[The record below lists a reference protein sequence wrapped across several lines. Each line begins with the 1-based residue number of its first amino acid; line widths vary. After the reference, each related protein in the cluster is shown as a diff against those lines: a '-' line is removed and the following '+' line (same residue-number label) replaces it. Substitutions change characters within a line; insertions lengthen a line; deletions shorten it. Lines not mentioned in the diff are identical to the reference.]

1 MCGLIGY
8 VGTESA
14 AKKVFNGL
22 LKLEYRG
29 YDSAGICCLHDGKF
43 RSCKKV
49 GDVSNLTPYI
59 SDFVGD
65 AAIGHTRWATHGEV
79 SERNAHP
86 HMVGD
91 FAVVHNGIIENY
103 LSLKKWLVHSGAKFL
118 SDTDSEVVAHLLNY
132 YYSQENNFLRAV
144 MLAASRL
151 KGSYALLIACS
162 SSNKLYAVR
171 YKSPLLV
178 GEGMDGYYAAS
189 DPVALV
195 ESCGRVYRLKDGEIA
210 LISNS
215 GIELLDA
222 NANVITPTFEKLDID
237 ASCVDMQGFTH
248 YMLKEIGECPSTVE
262 NTAREYFANCSTAVK
277 NLVGGGV
284 EKIILLGCGT
294 AYNAG
299 LVGKTFF
306 EETARIPCSVEI
318 ASELRYSNPIAD
330 ANTLVIAISQSG
342 ETADTVEATK
352 LMKSLGVKIIAA
364 TSVPYSVLT
373 CYADVVVPV
382 VSGKEI
388 CVAATKSYC
397 GQIASLYCI
406 CATLVFGDDAAIE
419 SLVKTSYK
427 MRVGLDVKKQIERL
441 AAKCAKSRAV
451 FFLGRGKDFAVAQE
465 ASLKLKEVSYV
476 FCDGYACGELKH
488 GTLALIDENTL
499 SIVIMSDET
508 NVEKC
513 LNSVEQI
520 LSRKGNVAILTTVPC
535 VKKVLPQGVE
545 ECILL
550 PDYSGALSPLLTS
563 VALQY
568 LAYYTAVE
576 RGLNPDKPRNL
587 AKSVTVE

>member
-8 VGTESA
+8 AGIESA
-14 AKKVFNGL
+14 AKKVFDGL

-29 YDSAGICCLHDGKF
+29 YDSAGICCLCEGEF

-49 GDVSNLTPYI
+49 GVVNNLAPYVSDLLGNI
-59 SDFVGD
+59 
-65 AAIGHTRWATHGEV
+65 AIGHTRWATHGEV

-86 HMVGD
+86 HIGKN

-103 LSLKKWLVHSGAKFL
+103 LSLKKWLLQTGAEFL
-118 SDTDSEVVAHLLNY
+118 SETDSEVVVHLLEY
-132 YYSQENNFLRAV
+132 YYSHENDFLRAV
-144 MLAASRL
+144 TLAASRL
-151 KGSYALLIACS
+151 KGSYALLIACRDS
-162 SSNKLYAVR
+162 DKICVVR
-171 YKSPLLV
+171 YKSPVLV
-178 GEGMDGYYAAS
+178 GVGADGYYAAS

-195 ESCGRVYRLKDGEIA
+195 GSCEYAYRIKDGEIA
-210 LISNS
+210 LISDS
-215 GIELLDA
+215 GISLLDA
-222 NANVITPTFEKLDID
+222 KSNAVVPPFEKLDID
-237 ASCVDMQGFTH
+237 ASCVDTGGYTH
-248 YMLKEIGECPSTVE
+248 YMLKEITECPSVVE
-262 NTAREYFANCSTAVK
+262 KSARIYFTDCIDAVK
-277 NLVGGGV
+277 NIAVGV

-299 LVGKTFF
+299 LVGKIFF

-318 ASELRYSNPIAD
+318 ASELRYSNPIVD
-330 ANTLVIAISQSG
+330 VKTLVIAISQSG

-352 LMKSLGVKIIAA
+352 LMKSLGAKIIAV

-406 CATLVFGDDAAIE
+406 CSTLVFGDGVAIE
-419 SLVKTSYK
+419 NLVKISSE
-427 MRVGLDVKKQIERL
+427 MRVGVDVQKQIKGL
-441 AAKCAKSRAV
+441 AAKCAKSSAV
-451 FFLGRGKDFAVAQE
+451 FFLGRGRDFAVAEE
-465 ASLKLKEVSYV
+465 ASLKLKEVSYL

-499 SIVIMSDET
+499 SIVIMSDEA

-520 LSRKGNVAILTTVPC
+520 LSRKGKVAIVTTVPY

-550 PDYSGALSPLLTS
+550 SDYAGALSPLLTS

-568 LAYYTAVE
+568 LAYYTAVD